1 MSVSEGALSGLV
13 VVSVE
18 QAVAAPYCTARLA
31 DAGARVIKIERPEG
45 DFARRYDAAVNGES
59 AYFVWLNRGKQSV
72 TLDFRNAEDLSLL
85 KRLIGRADILVQNMA
100 PGAAERL
107 GIGSTEMRRNY
118 PRLITVDISG
128 YGNFGP
134 YQHRRA
140 YDLLVQAE
148 SGVAQITGTPEAP
161 GRIGVS
167 ATDIGCGMYAHAA
180 ILEALIARGRTGE
193 GRAIQVSLFSAMT
206 EWMTPPLLHKDYAG
220 TDWPRVGLNHPSIV
234 PYGAY
239 ATGDGAQTLIAVQN
253 DKEFERLA
261 AIVLDQPG
269 LASDPRY
276 ATNMERN
283 RHRAE
288 MDRIVAQRFASLTV
302 QQLTVLLE
310 KAAIAYA
317 RVSTVGDVSVHPQ
330 LRRMQIA
337 GEQGAPIGLPALAA
351 SYEGQPQVLG
361 KVPALGEHTDLVRK
375 EFA

>member
-1 MSVSEGALSGLV
+1 MNGALDGLL

-45 DFARRYDAAVNGES
+45 DFARRYDAAVKGES

-72 TLDFRNAEDLSLL
+72 ALDFRNDQDLALL
-85 KRLIGRADILVQNMA
+85 KRLIAKADVLVQNMA
-100 PGAAERL
+100 PGAAKRL
-107 GIGSTEMRRNY
+107 GIGSAEMRRQY

-128 YGNFGP
+128 YGYFGP
-134 YQHRRA
+134 YEHRRA

-180 ILEALIARGRTGE
+180 VLEALIARGRTGE
-193 GRAIQVSLFSAMT
+193 GRAIEVSLFSAMT

-239 ATGDGAQTLIAVQN
+239 STGDGAQTLIAVQN

-261 AIVLDQPG
+261 TMVLGQPE

-288 MDRIVAQRFASLTV
+288 MDRIVGERFARLTV
-302 QQLTVLLE
+302 QQLTELLE
-310 KAAIAYA
+310 KAEIAYA
-317 RVSTVGDVSVHPQ
+317 RVSTVGDVSAHPQ

-337 GEQGAPIGLPALAA
+337 GEHGAPISLPALAA

-361 KVPALGEHTDLVRK
+361 KVPALGEHTDLVRR
-375 EFA
+375 EFP